1 MIDSSD
7 PDFWPQL
14 FETLWQATG
23 ETLYQVFWTL
33 LLTAILG
40 VAIGVLLVATDED
53 GVLARPFGSRGLGRA
68 VNVVT
73 QLIVN
78 LGRSIPF
85 IILMI
90 ALIPFTR
97 LVLGTAF
104 GVTAA
109 IVPLTVAA
117 VPFFARLVEMSLR
130 EVPPGLMEAGT
141 SLGARRRDLVW
152 KVQLPEALPSL
163 ILGFTTTAVSVVNF
177 SAIVGVIG
185 GGGLGDVAIR
195 YGHQRY
201 SVIHIVAVIIVLV
214 AIVACIQA
222 LGGWL
227 AKRMR
232 RGGTLSARPAA
243 AVPPAQGR
251 GSDA

>member
-1 MIDSSD
+1 MIDATA
-7 PDFWPQL
+7 PEFWPQL
-14 FETLWQATG
+14 FATLLKATG
-23 ETLYQVFWTL
+23 ETLYQVGVTALLTLVLGLTVGTL
-33 LLTAILG
+33 LVITDRGGIL
-40 VAIGVLLVATDED
+40 D
-53 GVLARPFGSRGLGRA
+53 RPFGSRAVGRVINA
-68 VNVVT
+68 VLQVV
-73 QLIVN
+73 VN

-97 LVLGTAF
+97 FVLGSAF

-117 VPFFARLVEMSLR
+117 IPFFARIVEISLR
-130 EVPPGLMEAGT
+130 EVGTGLVEAGH
-141 SLGARRRDLVW
+141 SLGASRWHLVA
-152 KVQLPEALPSL
+152 KVIIPEAVPGL
-163 ILGFTTTAVSVVNF
+163 ILGFTTTIVSVISY

-201 SVIHIVAVIIVLV
+201 SVIHIVAVIAILVLLV
-214 AIVACIQA
+214 AAIQV

-227 AKRMR
+227 AKR
-232 RGGTLSARPAA
+232 LSHR
-243 AVPPAQGR
+243 
-251 GSDA
+251 

>member
-1 MIDSSD
+1 MID
-7 PDFWPQL
+7 PNAPGFWAQL
-14 FETLWQATG
+14 FATLLKATG
-23 ETLYQVFWTL
+23 ETLYQVGVTALLTL
-33 LLTAILG
+33 LLGLT
-40 VAIGVLLVATDED
+40 IGTLLVITDRGGILEAPL
-53 GVLARPFGSRGLGRA
+53 GRRGLGRA
-68 VNVVT
+68 INLVLQAV
-73 QLIVN
+73 VN

-117 VPFFARLVEMSLR
+117 VPFFARIVEISLR
-130 EVPPGLMEAGT
+130 EVGTGLIEAGH
-141 SLGARRRDLVW
+141 SLGATRWQLVS
-152 KVQLPEALPSL
+152 KVILPESVPGLL
-163 ILGFTTTAVSVVNF
+163 LGFTTTIVSIISY

-201 SVIHIVAVIIVLV
+201 SVIHIVAVIAILV
-214 AIVACIQA
+214 ALVAVIQV

-227 AKRMR
+227 AKR
-232 RGGTLSARPAA
+232 LSHR
-243 AVPPAQGR
+243 
-251 GSDA
+251 

>member
-7 PDFWPQL
+7 PDFWPDL
-14 FETLWQATG
+14 FATVWKATG
-23 ETLYQVFWTL
+23 ETVYQVGWTL

-40 VAIGVLLVATDED
+40 VIVGTLLVVTDKGGMLE
-53 GVLARPFGSRGLGRA
+53 RPLGSRALGRTI
-68 VNVVT
+68 NVVL

-97 LVLGTAF
+97 LILGTAF

-117 VPFFARLVEMSLR
+117 VPFFARIVEMSLR
-130 EVPPGLMEAGT
+130 EVAPGLLEAGS
-141 SLGARRRDLVW
+141 SLGATRWQLVS
-152 KVQLPEALPSL
+152 KVLLPEALPGL

-177 SAIVGVIG
+177 SAIVGTIG
-185 GGGLGDVAIR
+185 GGGLGDVAMR
-195 YGHQRY
+195 YGYQRY
-201 SVIHIVAVIIVLV
+201 STEYIVVVIIVLV

-222 LGGWL
+222 LGGWMSN
-227 AKRMR
+227 RMR
-232 RGGTLSARPAA
+232 RGGTPSARSAA
-243 AVPPAQGR
+243 EVPPA
-251 GSDA
+251 

>member
-1 MIDSSD
+1 MIDSSA
-7 PDFWPQL
+7 PGFWSQL
-14 FETLWQATG
+14 FDTLWTATG
-23 ETLYQVFWTL
+23 QTLYQVAVSLVITALLGVIIGTL
-33 LLTAILG
+33 LVVTEAG
-40 VAIGVLLVATDED
+40 
-53 GVLARPFGSRGLGRA
+53 GVLASPLGSRGVGRGI
-68 VNVVT
+68 NVVL

-97 LVLGTAF
+97 LILGTSF
-104 GVTAA
+104 GPTAA

-130 EVPPGLMEAGT
+130 EVSPGLLEAGS
-141 SLGARRRDLVW
+141 SLGSSRWHLVS
-152 KVQLPEALPSL
+152 KVMLPEALPSL

-201 SVIHIVAVIIVLV
+201 STIHIVAVIIILV
-214 AIVACIQA
+214 AIVAIIQA
-222 LGGWL
+222 CGNM
-227 AKRMR
+227 ASTRMR
-232 RGGTLSARPAA
+232 GGGPRRAR
-243 AVPPAQGR
+243 R
-251 GSDA
+251 

>member
-1 MIDSSD
+1 MIDSTD
-7 PDFWPQL
+7 PDFWPDL
-14 FETLWQATG
+14 FATVWKATG
-23 ETLYQVFWTL
+23 ETLYQVGWTL

-40 VAIGVLLVATDED
+40 VIVGTLLVVTDKGGMLE
-53 GVLARPFGSRGLGRA
+53 RPLGSRALGRTI
-68 VNVVT
+68 NVVL

-97 LVLGTAF
+97 LILGTAF

-117 VPFFARLVEMSLR
+117 VPFFARIVEMSLR
-130 EVPPGLMEAGT
+130 EVAPGLLEAGS
-141 SLGARRRDLVW
+141 SLGATRWQLVS
-152 KVQLPEALPSL
+152 KVLLPEALPGL

-177 SAIVGVIG
+177 SAIVGTIG
-185 GGGLGDVAIR
+185 GGGLGDVAMR
-195 YGHQRY
+195 YGYQRY
-201 SVIHIVAVIIVLV
+201 STEYIVVVIIVLV

-222 LGGWL
+222 LGGWMSN
-227 AKRMR
+227 RMR
-232 RGGTLSARPAA
+232 RGGTPSARSAA
-243 AVPPAQGR
+243 EVPPA
-251 GSDA
+251 